1 MMDQVDQRYI
11 GEKEEEVHKE
21 MSFVDHLEELRWHII
36 RAVGSIVVFATAA
49 FLAKGFVFHD
59 IILGPS
65 RPDFLSYR
73 LLCRLGQQIGSS
85 ALCIDKLGFT
95 IQSREMS
102 GQLTMH
108 IMASL
113 IIGLACAFPYAF
125 WEIWRFIRPGLYSQ
139 ERKSSEGAVFFVSIL
154 FAMGLCFGY
163 FLVAPISINFLAGY
177 QVDPSITNQFD
188 LSSYVS
194 TLTTLCLACAFMFEM
209 PVVVFFLTKAGLVT
223 PEFMKLYR
231 RHAIIVILV
240 IAAIITPPDVI
251 SQMMVG
257 LPLLLLY
264 EVSIGVS
271 SHIRKSDIKR
281 LNKENTTNNGL

>member
-1 MMDQVDQRYI
+1 MDQLDQPFI
-11 GEKEEEVHKE
+11 EEQEPKE

-36 RAVGSIVVFATAA
+36 RAAGSIVVFATIA
-49 FLAKGFVFHD
+49 FLAKDFVFHD
-59 IILGPS
+59 VILGPS

-73 LLCRLGQQIGSS
+73 LMCELGQKVGSS
-85 ALCIDKLGFT
+85 TLCIDQLGFT

-108 IMASL
+108 IMTSL

-125 WEIWRFIRPGLYSQ
+125 WEIWRFVSPGLYSR
-139 ERKSSEGAVFFVSIL
+139 ERENSRGAVFFVSIL

-209 PVVVFFLTKAGLVT
+209 PVIVFFLTKAGLVT
-223 PEFMKLYR
+223 PEIMKVYR
-231 RHAIIVILV
+231 RHAIVVILV

-264 EVSIGVS
+264 EVSINVS
-271 SHIRKSDIKR
+271 RYIKKSDLKR
-281 LNKENTTNNGL
+281 LNKENAEKTKE